1 MVVAREASKRIVDG
15 LLLSAG
21 GRFASDDDGG
31 GGGDLPES
39 PSIVGKRAMLE
50 EDTF

>member
-1 MVVAREASKRIVDG
+1 MWLTICVAREASKRIVED

-21 GRFASDDDGG
+21 GNMSDDSD
-31 GGGDLPES
+31 DS
-39 PSIVGKRAMLE
+39 PSVVKRTDMLN